1 MVARPMPEL
10 KTQTF
15 GPKGELSAP
24 GHIDEAGS
32 AAGLAVAALAG
43 TKANPAPAASAAR
56 NTTGRRSQRPARPV
70 LMGLKESMGTPS
82 LERHLPPG
90 PSIGHGPPPTSLTYA
105 AAC

>member
-1 MVARPMPEL
+1 MVAWLMPEL

-56 NTTGRRSQRPARPV
+56 NTTGRPSQRPARPV
-70 LMGLKESMGTPS
+70 LMGLKASIGPPS
-82 LERHLPPG
+82 LERH
-90 PSIGHGPPPTSLTYA
+90 PPPRPSLRPRRPP
-105 AAC
+105 